1 MMGAR
6 LFKTVSCLLIIV
18 LLLASCKQK
27 PDEGVYHTLVSLHE
41 GYTAVERGEIGF
53 LMEASFADDESGEAG
68 VLYFIQGNA
77 CYDREAQTAWQKYTA
92 TLLASTYNSE
102 EYYAD
107 GVKKHIE
114 GGEAYD
120 LETAPEEFFD
130 AFPYC
135 RVPLAELSA
144 VESLTASE
152 TDGGMLYTL
161 VASAGQKE
169 LVEEIWK
176 TDLYALAGIR
186 VPDREKESYGDVTY
200 TYSVK
205 EGQVQSLS
213 VKLTVSLYETAAY
226 TPGYTPD
233 EESLRLDLTLQAKVT
248 LKQTGEGVNVPV
260 YVEESS

>member
-6 LFKTVSCLLIIV
+6 LVKTVSCLLTVV
-18 LLLASCKQK
+18 LLLASCKTK

-41 GYTAVERGEIGF
+41 SYSSVERGEIGF

-77 CYDREAQTAWQKYTA
+77 SYDRGAQTAWQKYTA

-107 GVKKHIE
+107 GVKKHLE
-114 GGEAYD
+114 SGEVYD
-120 LETAPEEFFD
+120 LETSPEEFFD

-135 RVPLAELSA
+135 RVPLPGFDAVSA
-144 VESLTASE
+144 LTVEE

-176 TDLYALAGIR
+176 TDLYSLAGIR
-186 VPDREKESYGDVTY
+186 VPDREKEHYGDVTY

-205 EGQVQSLS
+205 NGQVQSLA

-233 EESLRLDLTLQAKVT
+233 EADLRLDLTLNAKVT
-248 LKQTGEGVNVPV
+248 LKQTGEGVTVPV
-260 YVEESS
+260 YVEE